1 MMYLTFKMARK
12 VPHGAD
18 SGQLVES
25 PDLYSA
31 DYQHDGITVGI
42 TGRTEEVEQL
52 YSLLKRYY
60 AVSG

>member
-1 MMYLTFKMARK
+1 MARK